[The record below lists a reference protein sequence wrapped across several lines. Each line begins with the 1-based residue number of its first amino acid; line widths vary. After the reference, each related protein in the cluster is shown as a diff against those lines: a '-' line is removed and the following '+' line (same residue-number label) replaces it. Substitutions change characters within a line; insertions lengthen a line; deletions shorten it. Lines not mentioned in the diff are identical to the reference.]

1 MTSLLLRLGVVGLA
15 TTALAAC
22 SSASGGSQPAGGSTA
37 HHAATGAAP
46 GAITGKLTV
55 FAASSLTEA
64 FGTIATAF
72 QRQHPGVHVQ
82 FDFDASS
89 TLAEQITQGAPADV
103 FASAAPSNM
112 QQVVQAKDAGA
123 PTDFARNQLEIA
135 VPPKNPGSVRSIAD
149 LARSGVKV
157 AVCQPQVPCGAIAEQ
172 LFERAK
178 ITVKPTT
185 EEPDVKSTLQK
196 VELGEV
202 DAGVVY
208 VTDVRAAAGK
218 VIGIR
223 VPARLN
229 VATTYPIARLRS
241 ARNPA
246 AAAAFVR
253 FVLSPA
259 GRKVLAADGF
269 LAP

>member
-1 MTSLLLRLGVVGLA
+1 
-15 TTALAAC
+15 
-22 SSASGGSQPAGGSTA
+22 
-37 HHAATGAAP
+37 
-46 GAITGKLTV
+46 
-55 FAASSLTEA
+55 
-64 FGTIATAF
+64 
-72 QRQHPGVHVQ
+72 
-82 FDFDASS
+82 
-89 TLAEQITQGAPADV
+89 
-103 FASAAPSNM
+103 
-112 QQVVQAKDAGA
+112 
-123 PTDFARNQLEIA
+123 
-135 VPPKNPGSVRSIAD
+135 
-149 LARSGVKV
+149 
-157 AVCQPQVPCGAIAEQ
+157 
-172 LFERAK
+172 
-178 ITVKPTT
+178 
-185 EEPDVKSTLQK
+185 
-196 VELGEV
+196 LGEV

>member
-1 MTSLLLRLGVVGLA
+1 L
-15 TTALAAC
+15 
-22 SSASGGSQPAGGSTA
+22 
-37 HHAATGAAP
+37 
-46 GAITGKLTV
+46 
-55 FAASSLTEA
+55 
-64 FGTIATAF
+64 
-72 QRQHPGVHVQ
+72 
-82 FDFDASS
+82 
-89 TLAEQITQGAPADV
+89 
-103 FASAAPSNM
+103 
-112 QQVVQAKDAGA
+112 
-123 PTDFARNQLEIA
+123 
-135 VPPKNPGSVRSIAD
+135 VRSIAD